1 MKDLFTRHMSVE
13 NHSLKIY
20 QISNALMED
29 RGKDSLEYL
38 LSATQQ
44 GIQRWCALPMF
55 LCGTHIQ
62 MLHNYQQLLELHDS
76 TRFLQEHARLNIQ
89 ELKGFITTWRDR
101 GTIDYLTYS
110 SK

>member
-101 GTIDYLTYS
+101 GKTKYLTFS
-110 SK
+110 S